1 MNKTMKKILIITTYL
16 IVFVISTAVSFS
28 VLDHYEITTGHKI
41 AFKSADPTGT
51 FTKVSGT
58 IDFDENNLDSCK
70 FKITIPVSSIDT
82 GNALRD
88 KKAQTAEWFDAANY
102 PNIKF
107 TSKSVTKDGEKY
119 NVKGDLTLKGT
130 KKEITIPLTYTKKD
144 NKITFKGTFTINRIT
159 FGVGKKSEVVPDN
172 MAMSVTVPAIVK

>member
-1 MNKTMKKILIITTYL
+1 MKKILIITTYL

-51 FTKVSGT
+51 FTKVTGT
-58 IDFDENNLDSCK
+58 IDFDESNLDSCK

-119 NVKGDLTLKGT
+119 NVNRAYRAKGH
-130 KKEITIPLTYTKKD
+130 I
-144 NKITFKGTFTINRIT
+144 F
-159 FGVGKKSEVVPDN
+159 
-172 MAMSVTVPAIVK
+172 

>member
-1 MNKTMKKILIITTYL
+1 MNNTMKKTLIISAYFIVL
-16 IVFVISTAVSFS
+16 ILSSAVSFS

-41 AFKSADPTGT
+41 AFKSADPSGT
-51 FTKVSGT
+51 FTKISGT
-58 IDFDENNLDSCK
+58 IDFDEANLDSCK

-88 KKAQTAEWFDAANY
+88 KKAQTAEWFDAKNY

-107 TSKSVTKDGEKY
+107 TSTSVTKDGEKY
-119 NVKGDLTLKGT
+119 NVKGDLTLKGI

-144 NKITFKGTFTINRIT
+144 NKITFKGTFTVNRIT
-159 FGVGKKSEVVPDN
+159 FGIGKKSEVVPDN
-172 MAMSVTVPAIVK
+172 MALNVTVPAILK

>member
-1 MNKTMKKILIITTYL
+1 MKKYLIISTYL
-16 IVFVISTAVSFS
+16 IILVISSAVSFS
-28 VLDHYEITTGHKI
+28 VLDHYEITAGHKI
-41 AFKSADPTGT
+41 AFKSADPSGT

-88 KKAQTAEWFDAANY
+88 KKAQTSEWFDAKNY

-107 TSKSVTKDGEKY
+107 TSTSVSKEGDKY
-119 NVKGDLTLKGT
+119 NVKGDLTLKGI

-144 NKITFKGTFTINRIT
+144 NKITFKGTFTVNRIT

-172 MAMSVTVPAIVK
+172 MAMSVTVPAILK

>member
-1 MNKTMKKILIITTYL
+1 MKKILIISTYL
-16 IVFVISTAVSFS
+16 IVFLISTAISFS

-70 FKITIPVSSIDT
+70 FNITIPVSSIDT

-107 TSKSVTKDGEKY
+107 SSSSVTKEGDFY
-119 NVKGDLTLKGT
+119 NVKGDLTIRGT
-130 KKEITIPLTYTKKD
+130 KKEITIPLTYSKKD
-144 NKITFKGTFTINRIT
+144 SKITFKGKFTVNRIT
-159 FGVGKKSEVVPDN
+159 FGVGKKSEVVPDK
-172 MAMSVTVPAIVK
+172 MSMSITVPAILK

>member
-1 MNKTMKKILIITTYL
+1 MECFGKIPG
-16 IVFVISTAVSFS
+16 VSLK
-28 VLDHYEITTGHKI
+28 VI
-41 AFKSADPTGT
+41 AFSNAIEGEKLPNPRFYRFIFKHD
-51 FTKVSGT
+51 

-130 KKEITIPLTYTKKD
+130 KKEITIPNGIGFKPKR
-144 NKITFKGTFTINRIT
+144 NQRTFRFSR
-159 FGVGKKSEVVPDN
+159 D
-172 MAMSVTVPAIVK
+172 A

>member
-1 MNKTMKKILIITTYL
+1 MKKNLIISAYIIVL
-16 IVFVISTAVSFS
+16 IISSAVSFS
-28 VLDHYEITTGHKI
+28 VFDHYEITAGHKI
-41 AFKSADPTGT
+41 AFKSADPSGT

-88 KKAQTAEWFDAANY
+88 KKAQTAEWFDAKNY

-107 TSKSVTKDGEKY
+107 TSTSVSKDGDKY
-119 NVKGDLTLKGT
+119 NVKGDLTLKGI

-144 NKITFKGTFTINRIT
+144 NKITFKGTFTVNRIT
-159 FGVGKKSEVVPDN
+159 FGVGKKSEVVPDT
-172 MAMSVTVPAIVK
+172 MAMSVTVPAILK